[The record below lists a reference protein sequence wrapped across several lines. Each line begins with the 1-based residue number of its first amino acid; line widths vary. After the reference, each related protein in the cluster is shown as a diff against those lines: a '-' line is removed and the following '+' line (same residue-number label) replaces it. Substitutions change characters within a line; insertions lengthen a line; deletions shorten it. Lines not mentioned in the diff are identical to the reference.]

1 MRTFQ
6 RTHRW
11 RAAGKVPALSSL
23 CHTQRCLSDTCDC
36 ACCIQGAAAHQPK
49 RTAARSRAVV
59 LDFLRSI
66 SHLLR
71 SSPRFSKCEVN
82 WSKVGKEV
90 KLEIARPPPPQVL
103 PGQALPPG
111 IREQL
116 NGPITLPSLYLQKAV
131 KSFQVLPPP
140 PLPTA
145 CPACLALT
153 HALLCLN
160 YAAQPECQQAFPAQQ
175 PQSAGCAVCLR
186 VCQQDTGQGGGG
198 GGGPGRHQPCPVQRS
213 TLRSCQLL
221 APAGG
226 LLGTKAGR
234 LEAALTC

>member
-1 MRTFQ
+1 MQGTRDVQKALTLLYDTEAAVRTFQ

-59 LDFLRSI
+59 LDFLRNI

-140 PLPTA
+140 PLPT
-145 CPACLALT
+145 CLPAS
-153 HALLCLN
+153 LLPMHCCASITLPNRSANRRSLHSSLN
-160 YAAQPECQQAFPAQQ
+160 RQAVLCV
-175 PQSAGCAVCLR
+175 SGCASKTR
-186 VCQQDTGQGGGG
+186 GREGGGG
-198 GGGPGRHQPCPVQRS
+198 DPADTNPAPFSGPR
-213 TLRSCQLL
+213 
-221 APAGG
+221 
-226 LLGTKAGR
+226 
-234 LEAALTC
+234 